1 MQNPYWECDFFR
13 PVFLLSPPM
22 AGAKLRL
29 SESPKSPCPAPI
41 TAKNCCTH
49 TLLNLS
55 PGDPFSFVSLST
67 SSPLHTGERCAR
79 SVLCAELSVQ
89 TEPGG
94 AGLHRL
100 PGPAA
105 HSAVI
110 YALIRECLFLP
121 GDCMGPR
128 LHIIFAFA
136 FASPFPL
143 PPPLL
148 TKWFSF
154 L

>member
-1 MQNPYWECDFFR
+1 MSFAASS
-13 PVFLLSPPM
+13 LLH
-22 AGAKLRL
+22 A
-29 SESPKSPCPAPI
+29 
-41 TAKNCCTH
+41 
-49 TLLNLS
+49 
-55 PGDPFSFVSLST
+55 
-67 SSPLHTGERCAR
+67 GERCAR
-79 SVLCAELSVQ
+79 SALCAELSVQ

-94 AGLHRL
+94 VGLHRL

-105 HSAVI
+105 RSAVI
-110 YALIRECLFLP
+110 YALICEYLFLP
-121 GDCMGPR
+121 GDCMGPC

-136 FASPFPL
+136 FASPFPP